1 MKLTALVT
9 GTLLSSLLL
18 TACGTGNVTVSGVTA
33 ASVKSSVQTTAATPA
48 KPEAKA
54 ASKTDAELLKPVALE
69 PISKDTIQAQAKLRQ
84 SASAKTAPAVE
95 TKADSLDEDAE
106 VARLIAEAQSKIA
119 EEDKAHAAQTGDF
132 KVKTAGHGSDVDIE
146 LFLYHPKYG
155 SKAKSKGI
163 LTAADFLEASKSP
176 WRRFT
181 LKLKLEGLFAPSG
194 FNQQVLFWAEQADL
208 LRVTGI
214 SRDQAWLLVANGIT
228 SVPDLARRSTVV
240 EQAAIVLNLK
250 IAGLQY
256 GMKAP
261 SLDDFKA
268 WVKEAQTLQPV
279 LY

>member
-1 MKLTALVT
+1 MKCATLVT

-18 TACGTGNVTVSGVTA
+18 TACGSGSVTVSGVGANQLKA
-33 ASVKSSVQTTAATPA
+33 APVSQPLVQ
-48 KPEAKA
+48 AKA
-54 ASKTDAELLKPVALE
+54 QTELKPTAELTPVALE
-69 PISKDTIQAQAKLRQ
+69 PISKATVQQQAKLRQ
-84 SASAKTAPAVE
+84 APKLPAATAKDEAPSAEEAAQIAK
-95 TKADSLDEDAE
+95 L
-106 VARLIAEAQSKIA
+106 LAEAEAKIA
-119 EEDKAHAAQTGDF
+119 EEDKAHAQSSGDF
-132 KVKTAGHGSDVDIE
+132 RVKTAGHGSDVDIE

-163 LTAADFLEASKSP
+163 KTAADFLEASKSP

-181 LKLKLEGLFAPSG
+181 LKLKLEGLFAPAG

-208 LRVTGI
+208 LRITGI

-228 SVPDLARRSTVV
+228 SVPDLARRSNVV

-250 IAGLQY
+250 VAAFQY

-261 SLDDFKA
+261 SLDEFQA
-268 WVKEAQTLQPV
+268 WVSEAQTLQPV

>member
-33 ASVKSSVQTTAATPA
+33 SSVKSSVQTTATAPVKT
-48 KPEAKA
+48 EAKA
-54 ASKTDAELLKPVALE
+54 TAKTDAELLKPVALE
-69 PISKDTIQAQAKLRQ
+69 PISKETVQAQAKLRQ
-84 SASAKTAPAVE
+84 APSVKATAE
-95 TKADSLDEDAE
+95 TKATTVDEDAE

-119 EEDKAHAAQTGDF
+119 EEDKAHASQTGDF

-155 SKAKSKGI
+155 SKAKAKGI
-163 LTAADFLEASKSP
+163 LTAADFLEAAKSP

-208 LRVTGI
+208 LRITGI

-228 SVPDLARRSTVV
+228 SVPDLARRSTVI
-240 EQAAIVLNLK
+240 EQTAIVLNLK